1 MRRVWLR
8 NAQLVDPEAAAPAP
22 GSLLVEGGRIAG
34 RLGPQEAGPREAE
47 TVDLGGAWLV
57 PGLIDLHHHGSAV
70 FAPEDAIAA
79 KVAHDASQL
88 VRHGVTAFLVT
99 SVAWPGPRLAAFVT
113 RAAAAVGAAPA
124 SGAVPV
130 GLHLEGPWISPAA
143 AGAQPREG
151 IRPYD
156 PREAAALLDRG
167 EGLIRMVTLAPEVP
181 GAPALQEA
189 LARRGIVGALGH
201 TLTQVD
207 DAERVIER
215 GARHVTHLYNAMAPF
230 HHRRPGLVGL
240 ALADPRLTCD
250 LVCDGAHVDPRVVAF
265 SARALGERLVL
276 ISDRVEPP
284 PGTADFGGGPVADD
298 GVALRLADGRLAGS
312 RLTLERA
319 VANARAFAGLSLPEA
334 VAACTL
340 RPARLLGLAPER
352 GSLRPGARAD
362 LAVLGPD
369 GSVRETWIDG
379 RRVWRAGAGS
389 DDRLEPER

>member
-1 MRRVWLR
+1 MRRLWLR
-8 NAQLVDPEAAAPAP
+8 NAQVVDPEAPAP
-22 GSLLVEGGRIAG
+22 EAGSLLVEGGRIAR
-34 RLGPQEAGPREAE
+34 RLGPREAGPAGAE
-47 TVDLGGAWLV
+47 AVDLEGAWLA
-57 PGLIDLHHHGSAV
+57 PGLIDLHHHGSAI
-70 FAPEDAIAA
+70 FASADAVASRI
-79 KVAHDASQL
+79 AHDAASL
-88 VRHGVTAFLVT
+88 VRHGVTSFLVT
-99 SVAWPGPRLAAFVT
+99 TVAWPGPRLEALVT
-113 RAAAAVGAAPA
+113 GAAAALAESAAP
-124 SGAVPV
+124 GAVPV
-130 GLHLEGPWISPAA
+130 GLHLEGPWISPEA
-143 AGAQPREG
+143 AGAQPQQG
-151 IRPYD
+151 IRPCE

-167 EGLIRMVTLAPEVP
+167 EGLIRMVTFAPEVP
-181 GAPALQEA
+181 GAADLQEE

-201 TLTQVD
+201 TITQID

-215 GARHVTHLYNAMAPF
+215 GARHVTHLYNAMPTF

-240 ALADPRLTCD
+240 ALADERLTCD
-250 LVCDGAHVDPRVVAF
+250 LICDGAHVDRRVVAF

-284 PGTADFGGGPVADD
+284 PDGDFGAGPLRDD

-319 VANARAFAGLSLPEA
+319 VANVRSFAGLALPEA

-352 GSLRPGARAD
+352 GTLRPGARAD

-369 GSVRETWIDG
+369 GAVRETWIAG
-379 RRVWRAGAGS
+379 RRVWRARAGS